1 MLFRSTSLTTLAM
14 VLLLYIMGVASIKDF
29 SLPLMVGIVAGLF
42 SSVCISTN
50 LWYDMRLHFSKGGD
64 KSSKKK

>member
-1 MLFRSTSLTTLAM
+1 M

-50 LWYDMRLHFSKGGD
+50 LWYDMRLHFSKGSTNG
-64 KSSKKK
+64 KKK